1 MDATPHKST
10 AAKTMKAS
18 EFRAN
23 CLKLMDEIAEAGGEI
38 IITKHGKPISKLVPY
53 KTAPNNQ
60 KPPKTFFGSDKGRIE
75 ILGDIVSPMPA
86 EWFEDPDHSRNELF

>member
-10 AAKTMKAS
+10 PAKTMKAS

-38 IITKHGKPISKLVPY
+38 VITKRGKPISKLVPY
-53 KTAPNNQ
+53 KTAPNN
-60 KPPKTFFGSDKGRIE
+60 KTNPDAVFGSHKGRIE